1 MTDYEIAKEIT
12 VALLHQIAPVKPDA
26 LIDKTQDL
34 GKAAGSIYK
43 DKEVHKAVKESMGIR

>member
-26 LIDKTQDL
+26 LIDRTQEL
-34 GKAAGSIYK
+34 GKAAGTIY
-43 DKEVHKAVKESMGIR
+43 KEVHKAVKESMGNR